1 MIKKIISFEDDF
13 KAVAA
18 YESLGFKCEVDDAV
32 NNIICCE
39 IDLSEF
45 DALALLAVAED
56 CQRLNLNPMIQIGE
70 RIYNFDEGLVA
81 ADELAAS
88 DLI

>member
-1 MIKKIISFEDDF
+1 MSFEDDF

-18 YESLGFKCEVDDAV
+18 YESLGFKCEVDDAA
-32 NNIICCE
+32 NNIICCK

-56 CQRLNLNPMIQIGE
+56 CQRLNLNPMIQIGDE
-70 RIYNFDEGLVA
+70 IHSFNEGLAA
-81 ADELAAS
+81 ADKLAAS
-88 DLI
+88 NPLQI